1 MNILPDISRSKRN
14 QKMKFGQLMEYNMG
28 NIFLEKSYTKCG
40 GNHSQTLFKFKQI
53 WAYLWMNRLTFDTV
67 SFYWKLSWVL
77 SKYIENKLHTTCFY
91 LI

>member
-1 MNILPDISRSKRN
+1 MNILPNISRSKHN

-53 WAYLWMNRLTFDTV
+53 WAY
-67 SFYWKLSWVL
+67 S
-77 SKYIENKLHTTCFY
+77 
-91 LI
+91 